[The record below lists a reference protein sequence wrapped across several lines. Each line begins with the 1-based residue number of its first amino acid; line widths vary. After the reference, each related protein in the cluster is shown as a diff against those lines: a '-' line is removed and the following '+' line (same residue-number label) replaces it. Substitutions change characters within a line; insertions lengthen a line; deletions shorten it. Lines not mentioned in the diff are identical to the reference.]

1 MECPPGLNPQQC
13 PLPEETIDQIN
24 LKIKWLEWK
33 ISDSNLE
40 DREKE
45 QLREKENQ
53 LREKEKQLREQKMM
67 KEKKE
72 LLEIELKVQR
82 KFS

>member
-13 PLPEETIDQIN
+13 PLPEETIDDIN

-33 ISDSNLE
+33 ISTNNLE
-40 DREKE
+40 DNEKEHFWREKE
-45 QLREKENQ
+45 QFREKENQ
-53 LREKEKQLREQKMM
+53 LRER
-67 KEKKE
+67 E
-72 LLEIELKVQR
+72 LLELKLQFER